1 MVSNW
6 QYHTLKTMS
15 RMISSLPYTFVLQ
28 AGKWLGKLYYRLAGR
43 QRNRAIAQI
52 MEGMS
57 LSAAESETIIK
68 SLFTKIGQTFLEI
81 MYTPALTPQNFQRYV
96 SIENMHYFKEALA
109 ERRGVV
115 ILTAHVG
122 NWEWLGAGLAL
133 SGLPITSVIKRQ
145 PNDQHTR
152 LLNEYREM
160 VGIEIFARGTT
171 ELVAAAKAMKKGKGL
186 GFLAD
191 QDAGKSGIFVDF
203 FGKPASTPIGPA
215 VFARRFKAP
224 VVPCYIVR
232 KKEGGHRLIIHK
244 PFYYEDTGNESE
256 DIRRLTVTMTNH
268 LETFIR
274 SYPDEWLWFQKR
286 WNTKPDDESLDG
298 REIAATKDNADD
310 NKDKGAGEQA

>member
-1 MVSNW
+1 MASNW

-15 RMISSLPYTFVLQ
+15 RLISSLPYTFVLQ

-43 QRNRAIAQI
+43 QRKRAIAQ
-52 MEGMS
+52 MMAGMS
-57 LSAAESETIIK
+57 LSAAESETIVK

-81 MYTPALTPQNFQRYV
+81 MYTPALSAQNLQRYV
-96 SIENMHYFKEALA
+96 SIENMHYFREALA
-109 ERRGVV
+109 EGHGVV

-160 VGIEIFARGTT
+160 VGMEIFARGTT

-191 QDAGKSGIFVDF
+191 QDAGVSGIFVDF
-203 FGKPASTPIGPA
+203 FGRAASTPIGPA
-215 VFARRFKAP
+215 VFAKRFKAP

-256 DIRRLTVTMTNH
+256 DIRRLTVTITNH
-268 LETFIR
+268 LEDFIR
-274 SYPDEWLWFQKR
+274 RYPDEWLWFQKR
-286 WNTKPDDESLDG
+286 WNTRPDDDRLTK
-298 REIAATKDNADD
+298 RQTAAANDNADGD
-310 NKDKGAGEQA
+310 KDKRAGEQA